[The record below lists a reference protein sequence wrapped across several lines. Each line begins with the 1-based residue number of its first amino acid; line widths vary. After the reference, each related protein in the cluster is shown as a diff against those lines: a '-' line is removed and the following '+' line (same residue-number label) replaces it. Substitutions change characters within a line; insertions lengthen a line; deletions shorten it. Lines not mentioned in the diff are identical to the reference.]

1 MNDRCVTD
9 GFDAAVGK
17 ETSDEDLVDKY
28 MDIKDQQG
36 KDYRWKIKVS

>member
-17 ETSDEDLVDKY
+17 ETSDEDLVDI
-28 MDIKDQQG
+28 IKMIHG
-36 KDYRWKIKVS
+36 IRGSVSNSV